1 MSASNGSVGVAVQVP
16 VLGTL
21 VGTMT
26 LKDVIAGIP
35 GKSPLDG
42 PAVTVKDP
50 DARTLAALTGAA
62 AVPAAAAP
70 AVKKTDE
77 AIAPAAPVAPAVVE
91 AAPAATQAPAVDAEA
106 EAKKLLQFAENF
118 LQANMKHKAIIK
130 YEELVKKYPQ
140 TEAGKTAKAKLATL
154 GG

>member
-1 MSASNGSVGVAVQVP
+1 MSASNGSVGIEVQVP

-26 LKDVIAGIP
+26 LKDAAAGVAVKP
-35 GKSPLDG
+35 PVEG

-50 DARTLAALTGAA
+50 SAGTLAALTGT
-62 AVPAAAAP
+62 AAAP
-70 AVKKTDE
+70 APVKTDVPV
-77 AIAPAAPVAPAVVE
+77 ASAAPAAPAVVE

-106 EAKKLLQFAENF
+106 EAKKMLQFAENF

>member
-1 MSASNGSVGVAVQVP
+1 M
-16 VLGTL
+16 LGTL

-50 DARTLAALTGAA
+50 DARTLAALTG
-62 AVPAAAAP
+62 AAAAP

>member
-62 AVPAAAAP
+62 AAP

-77 AIAPAAPVAPAVVE
+77 AIAPAAPAAPAVVE

-106 EAKKLLQFAENF
+106 EAKKMLQFADNF

>member
-1 MSASNGSVGVAVQVP
+1 

-62 AVPAAAAP
+62 AAP

-106 EAKKLLQFAENF
+106 EAKKMLQFADNF

>member
-1 MSASNGSVGVAVQVP
+1 M
-16 VLGTL
+16 LGTL

-26 LKDVIAGIP
+26 LKDAAAGVAVKP
-35 GKSPLDG
+35 PVEG

-62 AVPAAAAP
+62 AAPAA
-70 AVKKTDE
+70 KKTDE
-77 AIAPAAPVAPAVVE
+77 AIAPAAPAAPAVVE

-106 EAKKLLQFAENF
+106 EAKKMLQFAENF
-118 LQANMKHKAIIK
+118 LQANMKYKAIIK

-140 TEAGKTAKAKLATL
+140 TEAGKTAKVKLATL
-154 GG
+154 GD

>member
-62 AVPAAAAP
+62 AAP

-106 EAKKLLQFAENF
+106 EAKKMLQFADNF

>member
-1 MSASNGSVGVAVQVP
+1 MVEVAARDLRVP
-16 VLGTL
+16 R
-21 VGTMT
+21 
-26 LKDVIAGIP
+26 P
-35 GKSPLDG
+35 
-42 PAVTVKDP
+42 
-50 DARTLAALTGAA
+50 
-62 AVPAAAAP
+62 AAP
-70 AVKKTDE
+70 A
-77 AIAPAAPVAPAVVE
+77 APAVVE

-130 YEELVKKYPQ
+130 YEELVEKYPQ

>member
-1 MSASNGSVGVAVQVP
+1 M
-16 VLGTL
+16 LGTL
-21 VGTMT
+21 VGTRT
-26 LKDVIAGIP
+26 LKDAVAGVP
-35 GKSPLDG
+35 SKPPVEG

-50 DARTLAALTGAA
+50 SAGTLAALTGAA
-62 AVPAAAAP
+62 APAPAAP

-77 AIAPAAPVAPAVVE
+77 AIAPAAPAAPAVVE

-106 EAKKLLQFAENF
+106 EAKKMLQFAENF

>member
-50 DARTLAALTGAA
+50 DARTLAAFTGAVTPA
-62 AVPAAAAP
+62 PAVPAAVKTDVPVASAAP
-70 AVKKTDE
+70 A
-77 AIAPAAPVAPAVVE
+77 APAVVE

-106 EAKKLLQFAENF
+106 EAKKMLQFAENF

>member
-1 MSASNGSVGVAVQVP
+1 M
-16 VLGTL
+16 LGTL
-21 VGTMT
+21 VGTRT
-26 LKDVIAGIP
+26 LKDAVAGVP
-35 GKSPLDG
+35 SKPPVDG
-42 PAVTVKDP
+42 PAVTVRDP

-62 AVPAAAAP
+62 AAPAPAAP
-70 AVKKTDE
+70 AARKTDE
-77 AIAPAAPVAPAVVE
+77 AIAPAAP
-91 AAPAATQAPAVDAEA
+91 AAPAATAPPAVDAEA

-130 YEELVKKYPQ
+130 YEELVEKYPQ

>member
-1 MSASNGSVGVAVQVP
+1 M
-16 VLGTL
+16 LGTL

-62 AVPAAAAP
+62 AAP

-106 EAKKLLQFAENF
+106 EAKKMLQFAENF

>member
-1 MSASNGSVGVAVQVP
+1 MSASNGSVGIAVQVP

-21 VGTMT
+21 VGTKT
-26 LKDVIAGIP
+26 LKDIVAGLADKP
-35 GKSPLDG
+35 PVEG

-62 AVPAAAAP
+62 AAPAA
-70 AVKKTDE
+70 KKTDE
-77 AIAPAAPVAPAVVE
+77 AIAPAAPAAPAVVE

-106 EAKKLLQFAENF
+106 EAKKMLQFAENF
-118 LQANMKHKAIIK
+118 LQANMKYKAIIK

-140 TEAGKTAKAKLATL
+140 TEAGKTAKVKLATL
-154 GG
+154 GD

>member
-1 MSASNGSVGVAVQVP
+1 M
-16 VLGTL
+16 LGTL

-62 AVPAAAAP
+62 AAP

-106 EAKKLLQFAENF
+106 EAKKMLQFADNF